1 MSHQSPKI
9 SVLIHF
15 LNAAKYLPQAIDSVL
30 RQTFS
35 AWELILVDGGSNDDS
50 VAIAKHYQTE
60 RPDQIRVLEHAGATT
75 LGIFSS
81 RIWGAEAAHAPILA
95 LLDSDDEW
103 HPQFL
108 ERHYAIYQHV
118 FAERPGMVYCPVAYW
133 WEDAACAAQSYVQPI
148 PPSGLHEPP
157 TLLIPFL
164 EDGYQRSAA
173 NSAVMI
179 ARELVLQVKPLIG
192 MANEGMVEDQYLWS
206 CLLTRMPVFVNP
218 EPLVRY
224 RQWGGSTC
232 STTIKTDKA
241 KALREVH
248 LRWLREHLRTSYHGD
263 QQGELLQRVTQLAQ
277 REYPF
282 SEQPQLEHTT
292 APPISP
298 CRQAI
303 QRGKRLLRDLIKPH
317 LPEKSYRCLQQAY
330 RVVHDLV
337 WFTPKMP
344 LRRAFRLIKTRIRFA
359 VKIAPLSEQ
368 WGYDRGVPVLRYYTE
383 AFLREYMAD
392 IRGHCLEFQED
403 TYTSRFGGSHLERID
418 ILHHDHSNPK
428 ATLVADLTQPNTLA
442 GDQFDCIICT
452 FVLHVIFN
460 VEDALI
466 ELHRLLKT
474 GGTLLIAAPH
484 ISMRDPQAGELWRF
498 TPEGLR
504 RLLANIF
511 GPDNVTIRSYGN
523 ALTAAGNVRG
533 LAADEFTQHELHVH
547 DDRFASVVCARAVK
561 TTDVHQRDESLCG
574 NR

>member
-81 RIWGAEAAHAPILA
+81 RIWGAEAAHALILA

-148 PPSGLHEPP
+148 PAPGLHEPP

-179 ARELVLQVKPLIG
+179 ARELVLQAKPLIG
-192 MANEGMVEDQYLWS
+192 TANEGMVEDQYLWS

-282 SEQPQLEHTT
+282 SEQPQLEH
-292 APPISP
+292 APAPSISP

-317 LPEKSYRCLQQAY
+317 LPEKSYRRLQQAY
-330 RVVHDLV
+330 RVGHDLF
-337 WFTPKMP
+337 WFAPNAAQTP
-344 LRRAFRLIKTRIRFA
+344 LRRTFRLIKTRIRFA

-368 WGYDRGVPVLRYYTE
+368 WGYDRGVPLHRHFLDQ
-383 AFLREYMAD
+383 FLREFADD
-392 IRGHCLEFQED
+392 IRGHCLEFQENS
-403 TYTSRFGGSHLERID
+403 YTTKFGGLRVTAID
-418 ILHHDHSNPK
+418 ILHKEAGNAA
-428 ATLVADLTQPNTLA
+428 ATIVADLTQPN
-442 GDQFDCIICT
+442 QIPSNRFDCIICT
-452 FVLHVIFN
+452 HVLHIVAELDVFI
-460 VEDALI
+460 A
-466 ELHRLLKT
+466 ELHRILKPDGVLLV
-474 GGTLLIAAPH
+474 AVPH
-484 ISMRDPQAGELWRF
+484 ISMNGLEWHELWRF
-498 TPEGLR
+498 TPEGLQTV
-504 RLLANIF
+504 LAKSF
-511 GPDNVTIRSYGN
+511 DSEAMTLRAYGN
-523 ALTAAGNVRG
+523 SLTAAGELRG
-533 LAADEFTQHELHVH
+533 VVTEEFTASELNTH
-547 DDRFASVVCARAVK
+547 DPRFASEICARAVK
-561 TTDVHQRDESLCG
+561 RARRTESSCA
-574 NR
+574 